1 MAARRV
7 AGPRGAGFGATPART
22 LAPTGSSR
30 LSRPPAEISPGSSP
44 TTSRVTSW
52 SAAMT
57 NVLWK
62 TMWQYRRAQ
71 HARLKGR
78 RGPRKPTI
86 EVGHSILVSAYHM
99 PNRNEALIT

>member
-1 MAARRV
+1 
-7 AGPRGAGFGATPART
+7 
-22 LAPTGSSR
+22 
-30 LSRPPAEISPGSSP
+30 
-44 TTSRVTSW
+44 
-52 SAAMT
+52 MT

-62 TMWQYRRAQ
+62 TMWQYRGAQ

-86 EVGHSILVSAYHM
+86 EVGHSILVAAYHM